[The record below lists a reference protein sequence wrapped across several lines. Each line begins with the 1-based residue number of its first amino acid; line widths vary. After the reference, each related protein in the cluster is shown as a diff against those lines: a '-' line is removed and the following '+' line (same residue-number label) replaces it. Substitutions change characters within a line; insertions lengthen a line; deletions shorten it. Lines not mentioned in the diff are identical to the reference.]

1 MENECRAKR
10 VSRNICYG
18 VVIGRV
24 LAMVGSYLE
33 IQGKVE
39 NKEAVIMTAQEVSDL
54 VEAGESSRL
63 CEVDVVTT
71 ATRAVMSG
79 TYAVLSF
86 PVAKPA
92 SFLRAGSAW
101 INGIAAQV
109 GPCPNENLGILDLIV
124 LGTAHSRSLS
134 SYGGGHLFRDL
145 VERKTVHVDVETDD
159 GRRLQAEVGLDEMP
173 HARLFGSRHAFKN
186 YSAFINAGSEPIN
199 TIFHS
204 RGFAPH
210 CKEATFSG
218 SGQINPIKNDPLL
231 ESIGMGTRILMN
243 GAEGF
248 VLGTGT
254 RSSKER
260 PNLSGFA
267 DMHQMK
273 AEQMGGFV
281 TSSGPECI
289 CSWAVPI
296 PVISKT
302 IFAEI
307 ARPDRGIA
315 LPVNDVKSRTVVG
328 QADYGDV
335 WTDVDLEVEF
345 EPENC
350 SGCSPC
356 LAKVAC
362 PMRAIESDVD
372 GVRRSEALCF
382 HCGLCATVC
391 PSAVFSCRLGAIRL
405 ETNAGGVKTIPV
417 VLRQSDR
424 LRAVRLAEE
433 LKRRILDGT
442 FKMTEPVARI

>member
-1 MENECRAKR
+1 
-10 VSRNICYG
+10 
-18 VVIGRV
+18 
-24 LAMVGSYLE
+24 MVGSYSEILE
-33 IQGKVE
+33 KVE
-39 NKEAVIMTAQEVSDL
+39 RGEAVVITAEEVAEL
-54 VEAGESSRL
+54 VESGESSRL
-63 CEVDVVTT
+63 SEVDVVTT

-86 PVAKPA
+86 PVAGPA
-92 SFLRAGSAW
+92 SFLRAKRVW

-109 GPCPNENLGILDLIV
+109 GPCPNENLGVLDLV
-124 LGTAHSRSLS
+124 VFGTAHSRDRPN
-134 SYGGGHLFRDL
+134 YGGGHLFRDL
-145 VERKTVHVDVETDD
+145 VERKKANIEVETDE
-159 GRRLQAEVGLDEMP
+159 GRTLQADVGLDEMP

-186 YSAFINAGSEPIN
+186 YSAFVNAGKESVN

-204 RGFAPH
+204 RGFLPR
-210 CKEATFSG
+210 CREATFSG
-218 SGQINPIKNDPLL
+218 CGQINPLKNDPFL

-248 VLGTGT
+248 VMGTGT

-267 DMHQMK
+267 DMHQMA

-281 TSSGPECI
+281 TSAGPECI

-302 IFAEI
+302 ILAEM
-307 ARPDRGIA
+307 ARPDRDIA
-315 LPVNDVKSRTVVG
+315 MPVNDVNSRTVIG

-335 WTDVDLEVEF
+335 WTDADLLVEF
-345 EPENC
+345 DPDNC
-350 SGCSPC
+350 TGCTPC
-356 LAKVAC
+356 PVVEAC
-362 PMRAIESDVD
+362 PMGA
-372 GVRRSEALCF
+372 VRSEECQVSRSEALCF

-405 ETNAGGVKTIPV
+405 KTAAGSVKSIPV

-424 LRAVRLAEE
+424 LRAIKLTEE
-433 LKRRILDGT
+433 LKRRIINGS
-442 FKMTEPVARI
+442 FRMAEPVERIG

>member
-1 MENECRAKR
+1 
-10 VSRNICYG
+10 
-18 VVIGRV
+18 
-24 LAMVGSYLE
+24 MVGSYSDILKKVM
-33 IQGKVE
+33 QGV
-39 NKEAVIMTAQEVSDL
+39 AVVITAEEVAEL
-54 VEAGESSRL
+54 VESGESSRL
-63 CEVDVVTT
+63 SEVDVVTT

-92 SFLRAGSAW
+92 SFLRARRVW

-109 GPCPNENLGILDLIV
+109 GPCPNENLGVLDLIV
-124 LGTAHSRSLS
+124 LGTAHSQDRQN
-134 SYGGGHLFRDL
+134 YGGGHLFRDL
-145 VERKTVHVDVETDD
+145 VERKKVHVDVETDD
-159 GRRLQAEVGLDEMP
+159 GRRLQAEIGLDEMP
-173 HARLFGSRHAFKN
+173 YARLFASRHAFKN
-186 YSAFINAGSEPIN
+186 YSAFVNAGAEPVG

-210 CKEATFSG
+210 CREATFSG
-218 SGQINPIKNDPLL
+218 CGQINPLKNDPLL

-248 VLGTGT
+248 VMGTGT

-267 DMHQMK
+267 DMHKMVP
-273 AEQMGGFV
+273 ELMGGFV
-281 TSSGPECI
+281 TSAGPECI

-302 IFAEI
+302 ILVEI

-315 LPVNDVKSRTVVG
+315 LPVNDVNSRTVIG

-350 SGCSPC
+350 SGCNPC
-356 LAKVAC
+356 LVEEAC
-362 PMRAIESDVD
+362 PMRAVKSEGGKICRD
-372 GVRRSEALCF
+372 EALCF
-382 HCGLCATVC
+382 HCGLCTSVC

-405 ETNAGGVKTIPV
+405 RTATGSLKTIPV

-424 LRAVRLAEE
+424 LRAGRMAEE
-433 LKRRILDGT
+433 LKRRILNGS
-442 FKMTEPVARI
+442 FRMAEPVEPIG

>member
-1 MENECRAKR
+1 
-10 VSRNICYG
+10 
-18 VVIGRV
+18 
-24 LAMVGSYLE
+24 MVGSYSDILKKVM
-33 IQGKVE
+33 QG
-39 NKEAVIMTAQEVSDL
+39 EAVVITAEEVAEL
-54 VEAGESSRL
+54 VLSGESSRL
-63 CEVDVVTT
+63 SEVDVVTT

-92 SFLRAGSAW
+92 SFLRARRVW

-109 GPCPNENLGILDLIV
+109 GPCPNENLGVLDLIV
-124 LGTAHSRSLS
+124 LGTAHSQGLPN
-134 SYGGGHLFRDL
+134 YGGGHLFRDL
-145 VERKTVHVDVETDD
+145 VERKKVHVDVETDD
-159 GRRLQAEVGLDEMP
+159 GRRLQADVGLDKMP
-173 HARLFGSRHAFKN
+173 YARLFASRHAFKN
-186 YSAFINAGSEPIN
+186 YSAFVNAGTEPVG

-210 CKEATFSG
+210 CREATFSG
-218 SGQINPIKNDPLL
+218 CGQINPLKNDPLL

-267 DMHQMK
+267 DMHKMVP
-273 AEQMGGFV
+273 ELMGGFV
-281 TSSGPECI
+281 TSAGPECI
-289 CSWAVPI
+289 CSWAVAI

-302 IFAEI
+302 ILEEI
-307 ARPDRGIA
+307 ARPDRDIA
-315 LPVNDVKSRTVVG
+315 LPVNDVCSRTVIG

-350 SGCSPC
+350 SGCNPC
-356 LAKVAC
+356 LVEVAC
-362 PMRAIESDVD
+362 PMMAVKSEGGKICRD
-372 GVRRSEALCF
+372 EALCF
-382 HCGLCATVC
+382 HCGLCVTVC
-391 PSAVFSCRLGAIRL
+391 PSAIFSCRMGAIRL
-405 ETNAGGVKTIPV
+405 KRDGAAVRSIQV

-424 LRAVRLAEE
+424 LRAERLAED
-433 LKRRILDGT
+433 LKRRIQRGD
-442 FKMTEPVARI
+442 FRITLPAGSIYN

>member
-1 MENECRAKR
+1 
-10 VSRNICYG
+10 
-18 VVIGRV
+18 
-24 LAMVGSYLE
+24 MVGSYLE
-33 IQGKVE
+33 IAGKVE
-39 NKEAVIMTAQEVSDL
+39 NKEAVVMTAQEVANL
-54 VEAGESSRL
+54 VQAGDPSRL

-92 SFLRAGSAW
+92 SFLRARRAW

-124 LGTAHSRSLS
+124 LGTAHSRSQPN
-134 SYGGGHLFRDL
+134 YGGGHLFRDL
-145 VERKTVHVDVETDD
+145 AERKRVQVEVETDD
-159 GRRLQAEVGLDEMP
+159 GRSLEAEVGLDEMP

-186 YSAFINAGSEPIN
+186 YSAFVNAGAEPIN

-218 SGQINPIKNDPLL
+218 CGQINPLKNDPFL

-243 GAEGF
+243 GAEGY

-267 DMHQMK
+267 DMHQMD

-281 TSSGPECI
+281 TSAGPECI

-307 ARPDRGIA
+307 ARPDRGIV
-315 LPVNDVKSRTVVG
+315 LPVNDVKSRTVIG
-328 QADYGDV
+328 QADYDDV
-335 WTDVDLEVEF
+335 WTDVDLEVKF

-356 LAKVAC
+356 QVAQAC
-362 PMRAIESDVD
+362 PMRAVKSDA
-372 GVRRSEALCF
+372 GRVRRSEALCF

-405 ETNAGGVKTIPV
+405 KTNAGIARTVPV

-424 LRAVRLAEE
+424 LRAVLLAEE
-433 LKRRILDGT
+433 LKRRILKGT
-442 FKMTEPVARI
+442 FKMTEPVERI

>member
-1 MENECRAKR
+1 
-10 VSRNICYG
+10 
-18 VVIGRV
+18 
-24 LAMVGSYLE
+24 MVGSYLE
-33 IQGKVE
+33 IEGKVE

-54 VEAGESSRL
+54 VQAGESSQL

-86 PVAKPA
+86 PVAGPA
-92 SFLRAGSAW
+92 SFLRAKRVW

-109 GPCPNENLGILDLIV
+109 GPCPNENLGVLDLIV
-124 LGTAHSRSLS
+124 LGTAHSRSQPN
-134 SYGGGHLFRDL
+134 YGGGHLFRDL
-145 VERKTVHVDVETDD
+145 VERTRVQVEVETDD
-159 GRRLQAEVGLDEMP
+159 GRSLQAEVGLDEMP

-186 YSAFINAGSEPIN
+186 YSAFVNAGAEPIN

-204 RGFAPH
+204 CGFAPH

-218 SGQINPIKNDPLL
+218 CGQINPIKNDPLL

-267 DMHQMK
+267 DMHQME

-281 TSSGPECI
+281 TSAGPECI

-302 IFAEI
+302 ILAEI

-315 LPVNDVKSRTVVG
+315 LPVNDVKSRTVIG

-350 SGCSPC
+350 SDCSPC
-356 LAKVAC
+356 LVAEAC
-362 PMRAIESDVD
+362 PMRAVKSE
-372 GVRRSEALCF
+372 GGRVRRSEALCF

-405 ETNAGGVKTIPV
+405 RTAAGRARTVPV

-424 LRAVRLAEE
+424 QRAEKLAED
-433 LKRRILDGT
+433 LKRRILNGS
-442 FKMTEPVARI
+442 FRMAEPVEPIG

>member
-1 MENECRAKR
+1 
-10 VSRNICYG
+10 V
-18 VVIGRV
+18 
-24 LAMVGSYLE
+24 
-33 IQGKVE
+33 GKVE
-39 NKEAVIMTAQEVSDL
+39 NKEAVVMTAQEVADL
-54 VEAGESSRL
+54 VQASESSRL

-86 PVAKPA
+86 PVAEAA
-92 SFLRAGSAW
+92 SFLRAKRAW

-124 LGTAHSRSLS
+124 LGTAHSHSRQN
-134 SYGGGHLFRDL
+134 YGGGHLFRDL
-145 VERKTVHVDVETDD
+145 VERKTVQVEVETDD
-159 GRRLQAEVGLDEMP
+159 GRSLQSEVGLDEMP

-186 YSAFINAGSEPIN
+186 YSAFVNAGEKPIN

-218 SGQINPIKNDPLL
+218 CGQINPLKNDPLL

-243 GAEGF
+243 GADGY

-267 DMHQMK
+267 DMHQMD
-273 AEQMGGFV
+273 AEQMGGFI
-281 TSSGPECI
+281 TSAGPECI
-289 CSWAVPI
+289 CSWALPI

-302 IFAEI
+302 ILAEI
-307 ARPDRGIA
+307 ARPDRDIV
-315 LPVNDVKSRTVVG
+315 LPVNDVMSRTVIG

-335 WTDVDLEVEF
+335 WTNVDLEVEF
-345 EPENC
+345 AAEKC

-356 LAKVAC
+356 RAAEAC
-362 PMRAIESDVD
+362 PMRAIKSYTD

-391 PSAVFSCRLGAIRL
+391 PSGVFSCQLGAIRL
-405 ETNAGGVKTIPV
+405 RTAAGIARTVPV

-433 LKRRILDGT
+433 LKERILNGT
-442 FKMTEPVARI
+442 FKMAKPVEHIS

>member
-1 MENECRAKR
+1 
-10 VSRNICYG
+10 
-18 VVIGRV
+18 
-24 LAMVGSYLE
+24 MVGSYLE
-33 IQGKVE
+33 IVGKVE
-39 NKEAVIMTAQEVSDL
+39 NKKAVVMTAQEVADL
-54 VEAGESSRL
+54 VQAGDSSRL

-71 ATRAVMSG
+71 ATRAIMSG

-92 SFLRAGSAW
+92 SFLRAGRAW

-124 LGTAHSRSLS
+124 MGTAHSRSRPN
-134 SYGGGHLFRDL
+134 YGGGHLFRDL
-145 VERKTVHVDVETDD
+145 VERKTVLVEVETDD
-159 GRRLQAEVGLDEMP
+159 GRSLQADVGLDEMP

-186 YSAFINAGSEPIN
+186 YSAFVNAGAEPIS

-210 CKEATFSG
+210 SKEATFSG
-218 SGQINPIKNDPLL
+218 CGQINPLKNDPLL

-243 GAEGF
+243 GAEGY

-254 RSSKER
+254 RASKER

-267 DMHQMK
+267 DMHQMD

-281 TSSGPECI
+281 TSAGPECI

-302 IFAEI
+302 ILAEI
-307 ARPDRGIA
+307 ARPDRGIPM
-315 LPVNDVKSRTVVG
+315 PVNDVKSRTVIG

-335 WTDVDLEVEF
+335 WTNVDLEVEF
-345 EPENC
+345 ADEKC
-350 SGCSPC
+350 SSCSPC
-356 LAKVAC
+356 RAAEAC
-362 PMRAIESDVD
+362 PMRAVTRDD
-372 GVRRSEALCF
+372 AGRVRRSEALCF

-391 PSAVFSCRLGAIRL
+391 PSGVFSCRLGAIRL
-405 ETNAGGVKTIPV
+405 RTATGIARTVPV

-424 LRAVRLAEE
+424 LRAVLLAKE
-433 LKRRILDGT
+433 LKERILNGT
-442 FKMTEPVARI
+442 FKMAKPVEHIL

>member
-1 MENECRAKR
+1 
-10 VSRNICYG
+10 
-18 VVIGRV
+18 
-24 LAMVGSYLE
+24 MVGSYLE
-33 IQGKVE
+33 IVGKVE
-39 NKEAVIMTAQEVSDL
+39 NKEAVIMTAQEVFDL
-54 VEAGESSRL
+54 VEAGDSSRL

-71 ATRAVMSG
+71 ATRALMSG

-92 SFLRAGSAW
+92 SFLRARRAW

-124 LGTAHSRSLS
+124 LGTAHSRSRPN
-134 SYGGGHLFRDL
+134 YGGGHLFRDL
-145 VERKTVHVDVETDD
+145 VEEKKVLVEWETDE
-159 GRRLQAEVGLDEMP
+159 GRSLQAEVGLDEMP

-186 YSAFINAGSEPIN
+186 YSAFVNAGAEPIN

-218 SGQINPIKNDPLL
+218 CGQINPLKNDPLL

-243 GAEGF
+243 GAEGY

-260 PNLSGFA
+260 PNMSGFA
-267 DMHQMK
+267 DLHQMD

-281 TSSGPECI
+281 TSAGPECI

-302 IFAEI
+302 ILAEI
-307 ARPDRGIA
+307 ARPDRGIV
-315 LPVNDVKSRTVVG
+315 LPVNDVKSRTVIG

-335 WTDVDLEVEF
+335 WTNVDLCVEF

-350 SGCSPC
+350 TGCSPC
-356 LAKVAC
+356 LVEEAC
-362 PMRAIESDVD
+362 PMSAVK
-372 GVRRSEALCF
+372 SEGGQVHQEEVLCF

-391 PSAVFSCRLGAIRL
+391 PSAVFSCRMGAIRL
-405 ETNAGGVKTIPV
+405 KRDGAAVRSIPV

-424 LRAVRLAEE
+424 LRAVLLAEE
-433 LKRRILDGT
+433 LKERIIDGS
-442 FKMTEPVARI
+442 FQMAEPIERIS

>member
-1 MENECRAKR
+1 
-10 VSRNICYG
+10 
-18 VVIGRV
+18 
-24 LAMVGSYLE
+24 MVGSYSDILKKVM
-33 IQGKVE
+33 QGV
-39 NKEAVIMTAQEVSDL
+39 AVVITAEEVAKL
-54 VEAGESSRL
+54 VESGESSRL
-63 CEVDVVTT
+63 SEVDVVTT

-86 PVAKPA
+86 PVARPA
-92 SFLRAGSAW
+92 SFLRAKRVW

-109 GPCPNENLGILDLIV
+109 GPCPNENLGVLDLIV
-124 LGTAHSRSLS
+124 LGTAHSQDRQN
-134 SYGGGHLFRDL
+134 YGGGHLFRDL
-145 VERKTVHVDVETDD
+145 VERKKVHVDVETDD
-159 GRRLQAEVGLDEMP
+159 GRRLQAEIGLDEMP
-173 HARLFGSRHAFKN
+173 YARLFASRHAFKN
-186 YSAFINAGSEPIN
+186 YSAFVNAGAEPVG

-210 CKEATFSG
+210 CREATFSG
-218 SGQINPIKNDPLL
+218 CGQINPLKNDPLL

-248 VLGTGT
+248 VMGTGT

-267 DMHQMK
+267 DMHKMVP
-273 AEQMGGFV
+273 ELMGGFV
-281 TSSGPECI
+281 TSAGPECI

-302 IFAEI
+302 ILVEI

-315 LPVNDVKSRTVVG
+315 LPVNDVNSRTVIG

-350 SGCSPC
+350 SGCNPC
-356 LAKVAC
+356 LVEEAC
-362 PMRAIESDVD
+362 PMRAVKSEGGKICRD
-372 GVRRSEALCF
+372 EALCF
-382 HCGLCATVC
+382 HCGLCTSVC

-405 ETNAGGVKTIPV
+405 RTATGSLKTIPV

-424 LRAVRLAEE
+424 LRAGRMAEE
-433 LKRRILDGT
+433 LKSRIINGS
-442 FKMTEPVARI
+442 FRMAEPVEPIG